1 MPMVLTSCYTIKSC
15 RIFKCWSTQATRTS
29 YFFPSCCIF
38 IIKWNWCRDQSFSW
52 ARLSKSQL
60 NLGLVVRW
68 QAWSR
73 AQLTQSF
80 TFLCQHSHQPL
91 NQDSD
96 DLWWPLINRMTSSDV
111 GNCAHCSRCLTSER
125 CNTTSS
131 RASRRRRERRL
142 VYWNLVCLYA
152 KIHA

>member
-60 NLGLVVRW
+60 NLGLVVGRPGAGPSW
-68 QAWSR
+68 
-73 AQLTQSF
+73 LN
-80 TFLCQHSHQPL
+80 HSLSSASTHTRL

-96 DLWWPLINRMTSSDV
+96 DLWWPLINRMTSSEV